1 MRCDDLCTICG
12 KELKKDYRI
21 RKYRKLFQI
30 LNWQGFQ
37 PASPETRYSTAFQH
51 INVSLPSDIYECP
64 ASRILAHRGLERAT
78 VVVRKSK
85 KILLDKK
92 SGYICCC

>member
-1 MRCDDLCTICG
+1 M
-12 KELKKDYRI
+12 
-21 RKYRKLFQI
+21 

-37 PASPETRYSTAFQH
+37 PVASETRYSTAFQH
-51 INVSLPSDIYECP
+51 INVKLTSDIYECLP
-64 ASRILAHRGLERAT
+64 SRILAHRGLERPVAIGG
-78 VVVRKSK
+78 KSK

>member
-1 MRCDDLCTICG
+1 MRREVLCTICG

-21 RKYRKLFQI
+21 KKYCKFLQI

-37 PASPETRYSTAFQH
+37 PTSPETRYSTAFQH
-51 INVSLPSDIYECP
+51 INVSLTSDIYECLYP
-64 ASRILAHRGLERAT
+64 RILAHRGLERAS
-78 VVVRKSK
+78 VVGEKTK

>member
-1 MRCDDLCTICG
+1 LCTICG

-21 RKYRKLFQI
+21 KKCCNFFQI

-37 PASPETRYSTAFQH
+37 VILYKIRYSTAFQH
-51 INVSLPSDIYECP
+51 INVSLASDIYECLFP
-64 ASRILAHRGLERAT
+64 LILAHRGLERAASIAG
-78 VVVRKSK
+78 KSK